1 MSVQVSLFI
10 APPSRATLP
19 GPDHRRSRCLHFPS
33 AHIQEKAGAHLA
45 LNPVTSNLYS
55 GCDITDFTFFSM
67 KLKMLL
73 PVADLMKAVYNI
85 SSKNLLILSPSEYR

>member
-1 MSVQVSLFI
+1 MGGERYGTAEQEDGAGAKMSVQVSLFI

-55 GCDITDFTFFSM
+55 GCDITDFTPF
-67 KLKMLL
+67 L
-73 PVADLMKAVYNI
+73 A
-85 SSKNLLILSPSEYR
+85 